1 MRGIGGNLLP
11 VDFSCY
17 LFIKLSSLRTCA
29 RNTREARI
37 SLFCSSPAGC
47 VFFFFLIS
55 MDNLISDRMDDGQY
69 RRNNAPTGVTR
80 RDTKK

>member
-47 VFFFFLIS
+47 VFFFFFNFNGQF
-55 MDNLISDRMDDGQY
+55 DQRQDG
-69 RRNNAPTGVTR
+69 
-80 RDTKK
+80 